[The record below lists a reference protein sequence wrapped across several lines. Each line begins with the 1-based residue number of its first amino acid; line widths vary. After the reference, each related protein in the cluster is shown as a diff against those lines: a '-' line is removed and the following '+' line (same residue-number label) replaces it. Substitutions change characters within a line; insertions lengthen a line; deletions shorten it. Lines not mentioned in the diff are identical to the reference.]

1 MEKEEELILEEL
13 ENLKEQLKDRNLED
27 LRGELQKEKN
37 DFEKLN
43 ENIKD
48 WEKEKL
54 ILEENINKLQ
64 KEKNDIDKE
73 EAKNHE
79 AISKEKELIASI
91 KKDMEEREILFKEK
105 EKEYLNLKEEIK
117 VSNVEEEISRI
128 RVSDK
133 K

>member
-64 KEKNDIDKE
+64 KEKTI
-73 EAKNHE
+73 
-79 AISKEKELIASI
+79 
-91 KKDMEEREILFKEK
+91 
-105 EKEYLNLKEEIK
+105 
-117 VSNVEEEISRI
+117 
-128 RVSDK
+128 
-133 K
+133 